1 MHEVFLAER
10 SLNQPKATLVCIRS
24 TNQSNRFVYVRLL
37 FLFCSCVFI
46 SRSYENRSHTN
57 RSHTWN
63 IVPDRAGAVGPEGL
77 AGWTKS
83 QSSLL
88 NMFSVSVDS
97 SPHSY
102 LFTSTTIHSHF
113 TKVWYKTYTWLSAF
127 EIDAVQ
133 LRSATEVAPK
143 WPFVCGNG
151 SPTRRSFCAGVRSI
165 RYHSVGNGSEN
176 VSFKMN
182 FRFFNL
188 CCVYSNLLKMASG
201 GEFPWSWLL
210 EDRSQ
215 V

>member
-1 MHEVFLAER
+1 MF
-10 SLNQPKATLVCIRS
+10 P
-24 TNQSNRFVYVRLL
+24 
-37 FLFCSCVFI
+37 FCSCVFI
-46 SRSYENRSHTN
+46 SMSYENCSHTSRSHT
-57 RSHTWN
+57 SN

-113 TKVWYKTYTWLSAF
+113 TKVWYNTYTWLSAF
-127 EIDAVQ
+127 EIGAVQ
-133 LRSATEVAPK
+133 RVRSATEVAPK
-143 WPFVCGNG
+143 WPFVCANG
-151 SPTRRSFCAGVRSI
+151 SPTQRSFCAGVRAI
-165 RYHSVGNGSEN
+165 RYHNVKIGNFSIDDGNGSEN

-201 GEFPWSWLL
+201 GEFPWSWFL